1 MRPGGQSSLQDYNS
15 DFRTLPSAPTSGCNS
30 LFLRV
35 LLLRLALVLPQRHLF
50 LGPCSL
56 TTPSWPHPPLL
67 PSAPSGW
74 TTLLLDW
81 SGCLSH
87 CAHPLGHPSSQ
98 ILPPDLPSPPLYSAV
113 CLSPMTQVLKPPV
126 SFPATNS
133 LLSDQIRSVAQSCP
147 TLCDPVN
154 HSTPGLPVHHQLPEF
169 TETSIESVMPSSH
182 LILGHPLLVY
192 HNKD

>member
-1 MRPGGQSSLQDYNS
+1 MRPGGRSSLQDYNS
-15 DFRTLPSAPTSGCNS
+15 DFRGLPSAPTSGCNS

-35 LLLRLALVLPQRHLF
+35 LLLRLALVLPRRPLF

-56 TTPSWPHPPLL
+56 TAPSWPHPPLL

-98 ILPPDLPSPPLYSAV
+98 TLPPDLPSPPLHSAV
-113 CLSPMTQVLKPPV
+113 CLSI
-126 SFPATNS
+126 TNDPS
-133 LLSDQIRSVAQSCP
+133 SQASCLLPRHQLTPIRSDQISRSVVSNSLRPHESQHARPPCP
-147 TLCDPVN
+147 SP
-154 HSTPGLPVHHQLPEF
+154 TPGVH
-169 TETSIESVMPSSH
+169 SDS
-182 LILGHPLLVY
+182 HPLSQ
-192 HNKD
+192 